1 VSTVVQ
7 AEPHCRHDNHRV
19 ETDLYWQATQWL
31 ALEHL
36 HLVQDEH
43 SIRADGLIIGSFA
56 AAPLRL
62 RYGVEC
68 DPGWRTT
75 ALRVTD
81 LTSDE
86 RIEIH
91 RSSAGWHEPCGA
103 ELPELAGAIDVDI
116 AATPFTNTLPI
127 RRTGLKIGQG
137 SEITVVYVAI
147 RPRLSLRLARQRYTR
162 LPSDA
167 RGSRYL
173 YESLESDFRRE
184 LVIDSNGFVID
195 YPGIWQQATPH
206 TEANS
211 KGRHDT
217 VAVRHRH

>member
-7 AEPHCRHDNHRV
+7 AAPRYRCDAHQV
-19 ETDLYWQATQWL
+19 EIDLYWQAAQWL

-36 HLVQDEH
+36 RLVQNEQ
-43 SIRADGLIIGSFA
+43 SIRADGLIVGSFP

-62 RYGVEC
+62 RYCVEC

-75 ALRVTD
+75 AMRIID

-86 RIEIH
+86 RIEIQ
-91 RSSAGWHEPCGA
+91 RSSAGWHEPNGA
-103 ELPELAGAIDVDI
+103 ELPDLAGAIDVDI

-127 RRTGLKIGQG
+127 RRTRLEIGQA
-137 SEITVVYVAI
+137 SETTVVYVAI

-184 LVIDSNGFVID
+184 LAVDSNGFVID
-195 YPGIWQQATPH
+195 YPGIWQRATPH
-206 TEANS
+206 TEANL
-211 KGRHDT
+211 KGST
-217 VAVRHRH
+217 

>member
-7 AEPHCRHDNHRV
+7 AGRRRRCDAHRV
-19 ETDLYWQATQWL
+19 EIDLYWQAAQWL
-31 ALEHL
+31 AFEHL
-36 HLVQDEH
+36 RLVQNEQ
-43 SIRADGLIIGSFA
+43 SIRADGLIVGSFA

-62 RYGVEC
+62 RYCVEC
-68 DPGWRTT
+68 DPDWRTT
-75 ALRVTD
+75 ALRVID

-86 RIEIH
+86 RIEIQ
-91 RSSAGWHEPCGA
+91 RSSAGWHEPNGA
-103 ELPELAGAIDVDI
+103 EHPDLAGAIDVDI

-127 RRTGLKIGQG
+127 RRTRLEIGQA

-162 LPSDA
+162 LPCDA

-184 LVIDSNGFVID
+184 LVVDSNGFVIN
-195 YPGIWQQATPH
+195 YPGVWQRATPH

-211 KGRHDT
+211 KGST
-217 VAVRHRH
+217 

>member
-1 VSTVVQ
+1 MSTVVQ
-7 AEPHCRHDNHRV
+7 AGPRCRCDAHRV
-19 ETDLYWQATQWL
+19 EIDLYWQAAQWL

-36 HLVQDEH
+36 HLVQSEH
-43 SIRADGLIIGSFA
+43 SIRADGLIVGSFA

-62 RYGVEC
+62 RYDVEC
-68 DPGWRTT
+68 DPGWRAT

-81 LTSDE
+81 LTTDE
-86 RIEIH
+86 RIEIQ
-91 RSSAGWHEPCGA
+91 RSSARWHEPNGA
-103 ELPELAGAIDVDI
+103 ELPELAGAIDLDI

-127 RRTGLKIGQG
+127 RRNRIEIGQAA
-137 SEITVVYVAI
+137 EVTVVYVGI
-147 RPRLSLRLARQRYTR
+147 RPRLSLQLARQRYTR

-195 YPGIWQQATPH
+195 YPGVWRRATPP

-211 KGRHDT
+211 RGST
-217 VAVRHRH
+217 